1 MIDKFNKMDNSKK
14 VPIFISIAVI
24 LIILVIV
31 FSQFFNNT
39 SSYSDLKEDKNK
51 GFVYTLKSEKNSIYF
66 KNIPYLNINNSF
78 GKEINNDINSF
89 VSDFIDN
96 DKVMLSYEYDINGK
110 VLSIVLKCV
119 DYDVKNVPKVYF
131 KTYNINLETSKLL
144 SDEELLSVYNITSL
158 DVESIIEK
166 KFEYWYKDLLKE
178 GYIDEEE
185 CDYDCFLNYR
195 EVDDY
200 LDDVVY
206 YIEKGNLVLYK
217 PFVFY
222 SIFGE
227 ENYFKEEDFKF
238 IISE

>member
-66 KNIPYLNINNSF
+66 KKIPYLNINNSF

-96 DKVMLSYEYDINGK
+96 DKVILSYEYDINGK

-144 SDEELLSVYNITSL
+144 SDEELLSIYNVTSL

-166 KFEYWYKDLLKE
+166 KFEYWYKDLVKE